1 MAENL
6 QQKQHAKTQVDRQLA
21 RLEEQIFTL
30 EGQYLDET
38 ANTGNVVVV
47 RPSARSDSC
56 YLISL
61 FHLCVSASVCLPL
74 CLLPLFVCNICLPL
88 CVCLCGGTR
97 FAVTLWWT
105 SLSLSLSLS
114 LSRLL
119 SECWHARD
127 LATDARTWRTTVG
140 IPSLR
145 SSVFPSC
152 LLPTIQ

>member
-61 FHLCVSASVCLPL
+61 FHLCVSVSVCLPL
-74 CLLPLFVCNICLPL
+74 CVWSLPPSPPSP
-88 CVCLCGGTR
+88 
-97 FAVTLWWT
+97 AP
-105 SLSLSLSLS
+105 S
-114 LSRLL
+114 LL
-119 SECWHARD
+119 SSPVLQASIFLRP
-127 LATDARTWRTTVG
+127 A
-140 IPSLR
+140 SLVWCAPAWDPMASGSQR
-145 SSVFPSC
+145 MAHERRASKI
-152 LLPTIQ
+152 T